1 LANSVT
7 WPARV
12 AMLSARWARLEVLGI
27 IRTCGS
33 RARSQARPT
42 WAGVASRAV
51 AAASTAGCSV
61 TLATPR
67 KRRAEGKYTPGQ
79 VVLPAQVE
87 EELARAV
94 EEAVGVLAMRL

>member
-1 LANSVT
+1 
-7 WPARV
+7 
-12 AMLSARWARLEVLGI
+12 M
-27 IRTCGS
+27 CGS

-42 WAGVASRAV
+42 WAGVVSSAV

-67 KRRAEGKYTPGQ
+67 NAEPRGKYGTPGQ

>member
-1 LANSVT
+1 MS
-7 WPARV
+7 P
-12 AMLSARWARLEVLGI
+12 GI
-27 IRTCGS
+27 TRTCGS

-42 WAGVASRAV
+42 WACVASRAV

-67 KRRAEGKYTPGQ
+67 NAELRGKYGTPGQ

-94 EEAVGVLAMRL
+94 AHARESLVGTGQFSAL